1 MKNIINL
8 TKYKPISPVF
18 YRINE
23 IYTKYLS
30 KLKFNTITHIGQ
42 SPALLEVLKYHNYKL
57 EKLNLLYVKS
67 SSKIKYLEQ
76 YSNIIK
82 DIYNINIIDYAG
94 DLYDLPNIDN
104 INLSSDL
111 ISYSSYTYPKSG
123 FRLNYSFL
131 NDINLFI
138 GLLCGLKYTNVGGT
152 FLLNISHINNKSQAD
167 VYLIGKKY
175 FKESHL
181 YYPEVSNL
189 LKHNGA
195 TAIFI
200 GYKGISDLDYTT
212 LLNILDRIRKEYP
225 NGQDDLNIYEKD
237 IREKCMVSRPIDKVR
252 KYIYGYLDSDLDDE
266 MYKEIIDFNNE
277 RYMKQALFIEKV
289 VDMIEKYPDLDKAKD
304 LPKLPTPEQ
313 IHASILYCKKWDI
326 EYDENYIDNN
336 INKQTGIYRKI
347 LEELYTYDRPIVL
360 EFKTP
365 YHTASKN
372 IKYNTLRDK
381 RFVSSFKKI
390 SKTKKSSRR
399 VGTSR
404 NSKRIDDFLGRS
416 IKKQT
421 LKSDK
426 PYKNYLSIDN
436 ELFEDNNKM
445 VQVGRYID
453 SRRDFTKS
461 GVNQIEKYDKA
472 KLKYRFYQTLNPVNK
487 LTETVARKFSTG
499 PISQAWLKMWEMLIK
514 CNLISK
520 NRKRFTTMHI
530 CEAPGMF
537 IKAINH
543 FVYTHTNIQEFSWHA
558 QSLHPSLADIK
569 DTYGLIK
576 KYKNRWDWGA
586 DGTGDITKKE
596 NIIHYMEKYKNADLL
611 TSDCGLPWG
620 HPKYHHVAVSS
631 LIALLLMT
639 PVNSTF
645 VYKILAPIDTPI
657 VWNLV
662 YIIYQSYQDMLFY
675 KPLQNSHSREFY
687 IIARKN
693 IGMKD
698 EVKDILLNIL
708 DQINEKFDDT
718 IDYYDGLYPE
728 PFVRQ
733 VSIFNNDISNN
744 YANTIEKQIY
754 YMEKDNILEDKF
766 KNMAND
772 VIKEKNNDWIRKYK
786 LVSIDKKHNL

>member
-1 MKNIINL
+1 
-8 TKYKPISPVF
+8 
-18 YRINE
+18 
-23 IYTKYLS
+23 
-30 KLKFNTITHIGQ
+30 
-42 SPALLEVLKYHNYKL
+42 
-57 EKLNLLYVKS
+57 
-67 SSKIKYLEQ
+67 
-76 YSNIIK
+76 
-82 DIYNINIIDYAG
+82 
-94 DLYDLPNIDN
+94 
-104 INLSSDL
+104 
-111 ISYSSYTYPKSG
+111 
-123 FRLNYSFL
+123 
-131 NDINLFI
+131 
-138 GLLCGLKYTNVGGT
+138 
-152 FLLNISHINNKSQAD
+152 
-167 VYLIGKKY
+167 
-175 FKESHL
+175 
-181 YYPEVSNL
+181 
-189 LKHNGA
+189 
-195 TAIFI
+195 
-200 GYKGISDLDYTT
+200 
-212 LLNILDRIRKEYP
+212 
-225 NGQDDLNIYEKD
+225 
-237 IREKCMVSRPIDKVR
+237 
-252 KYIYGYLDSDLDDE
+252 
-266 MYKEIIDFNNE
+266 
-277 RYMKQALFIEKV
+277 
-289 VDMIEKYPDLDKAKD
+289 
-304 LPKLPTPEQ
+304 
-313 IHASILYCKKWDI
+313 
-326 EYDENYIDNN
+326 
-336 INKQTGIYRKI
+336 
-347 LEELYTYDRPIVL
+347 
-360 EFKTP
+360 
-365 YHTASKN
+365 
-372 IKYNTLRDK
+372 
-381 RFVSSFKKI
+381 
-390 SKTKKSSRR
+390 
-399 VGTSR
+399 
-404 NSKRIDDFLGRS
+404 
-416 IKKQT
+416 
-421 LKSDK
+421 
-426 PYKNYLSIDN
+426 
-436 ELFEDNNKM
+436 
-445 VQVGRYID
+445 
-453 SRRDFTKS
+453 
-461 GVNQIEKYDKA
+461 
-472 KLKYRFYQTLNPVNK
+472 
-487 LTETVARKFSTG
+487 
-499 PISQAWLKMWEMLIK
+499 
-514 CNLISK
+514 
-520 NRKRFTTMHI
+520 MHI

-708 DQINEKFDDT
+708 DQINDKFDDS

-754 YMEKDNILEDKF
+754 YMEKDNILEDTF